1 MEITRLADLKP
12 RTVWEITDDAFD
24 LYRERFALLVGV
36 SAVVFAP
43 AYLLASTAGAAALR
57 RFDSAFDGP
66 DAFGRFALDMAW
78 LIPVL
83 FGAYILHYGATAL
96 AVRDILTGEP
106 ATLGNVYKRAFR
118 RVLPLLFAS
127 ILIGLIGFVSVC
139 ITVGPV
145 LVAAYY
151 CFTAHGILLEERK
164 LGDSLKRSRDMAQSY
179 FGKSLGLL
187 CLMGFVILAL
197 AVGIQSLVALVFALI
212 PKESGTATA
221 FELKTVEELVGTVA
235 GSVIAV
241 LIAPLP
247 AIATTLLYY
256 DLRVRR
262 EGLDVES
269 EAAEWGVTLAPDPFG
284 GILNPKIPKP
294 KGGRKP

>member
-24 LYRERFALLVGV
+24 LYRERFALLASV

-43 AYLLASTAGAAALR
+43 AYILASTLGVAAFAN
-57 RFDSAFDGP
+57 FTDINDGP
-66 DAFGRFALDMAW
+66 EVLGAFALNMAW

-83 FGAYILHYGATAL
+83 TGAYILHFGATAL
-96 AVRDILTGEP
+96 AVRDFLTGET
-106 ATLGNVYKRAFR
+106 ATLIGVYKRALR
-118 RVLPLLFAS
+118 RIFPLLFAS
-127 ILIGLIGFVSVC
+127 LIVGLIGFVSLC
-139 ITVGPV
+139 IWVGPI

-151 CFTAHGILLEERK
+151 CFTAHGIVLEERK
-164 LGDSLKRSRDMAQSY
+164 MFESLRRSRDMAQSY
-179 FGKSLGLL
+179 FGKSLGLF
-187 CLMGFVILAL
+187 CLMSFIILAL
-197 AVGIQSLVALVFALI
+197 VVGIESLVAVLFALI
-212 PKESGTATA
+212 PKSATGTA
-221 FELKTVEELVGTVA
+221 FELKTAEEVVSTVA

-269 EAAEWGVTLAPDPFG
+269 EAAAWGVPLAPDPFNG
-284 GILNPKIPKP
+284 VLNPKIPKN
-294 KGGRKP
+294 KGGRK

>member
-1 MEITRLADLKP
+1 MEITRLADLKS

-24 LYRERFALLVGV
+24 LYRERFALLVSV

-43 AYLLASTAGAAALR
+43 AYILASTVGVAAVSD
-57 RFDSAFDGP
+57 FNNIFEGP
-66 DAFGRFALDMAW
+66 DELATFAISMAW

-83 FGAYILHYGATAL
+83 TGAYILHFGATAL
-96 AVRDILTGEP
+96 AVRDILTGET
-106 ATLGNVYKRAFR
+106 ATLVNVYKRAFR
-118 RVLPLLFAS
+118 RIFPLLLAS
-127 ILIGLIGFVSVC
+127 LVIGAIGFVVAC
-139 ITVGPV
+139 TTVGPI

-151 CFTAHGILLEERK
+151 CFTVHGILLEERK
-164 LGDSLKRSRDMAQSY
+164 LGEALKRSVDMTKSY

-187 CLMGFVILAL
+187 CLMASIILAL
-197 AVGIQSLVALVFALI
+197 VVGIESLVALLFAI
-212 PKESGTATA
+212 VPKESGTAGTA
-221 FELKTVEELVGTVA
+221 FEMKTAEDVVSAVA

-241 LIAPLP
+241 VIAPLP

-269 EAAEWGVTLAPDPFG
+269 EAAEWGVVLAPDPFG
-284 GILNPKIPKP
+284 GV
-294 KGGRKP
+294 